1 MRKISILIPSYNEK
15 KLIEKSLLQAINL
28 KGIKK
33 QIIVIDNGSTDGTQK
48 IIKKYS
54 KKKNFEIVLRKK
66 NLGYGCTVKKGLKM
80 SVYKY
85 MYIHYSDCEYD
96 INSLYEMYDL
106 AEKKNLDSI
115 FGSRLKGLSYK
126 KLIKY
131 FINKPAY
138 LGTFVFTFLYN
149 FLYNKNF
156 TDVIGSKMYKVKSIK
171 NIQIKH
177 NHFRFDF
184 ALKSRLMTK
193 KYKVEELFVKYKP
206 RKNNFDKKVKFYHI
220 FPGVYEIL
228 KNKIFNY

>member
-1 MRKISILIPSYNEK
+1 MRKISILIPCYNEK

-28 KGIKK
+28 KGIEK

-54 KKKNFEIVLRKK
+54 KKKNFKIVLRKK
-66 NLGYGCTVKKGLKM
+66 NLGYGCTVKQGLKM

-106 AEKKNLDSI
+106 AEKKNLDAV
-115 FGSRLKGLSYK
+115 FGSRLKGLSSK
-126 KLIKY
+126 ILFKY
-131 FINKPAY
+131 FKNKPAY

-149 FLYNKNF
+149 FLYSKNF
-156 TDVIGSKMYKVKSIK
+156 TDVIGSKMYKVKSLK
-171 NIQIKH
+171 NIKIKH

-184 ALKSRLMTK
+184 ALKSMLMNK
-193 KYKVEELFVKYKP
+193 KFKVDEVFVNYKK
-206 RKNNFDKKVKFYHI
+206 RISNADKNVKFYHM
-220 FPGVYEIL
+220 FPGVYEIF
-228 KNKIFNY
+228 KNKMFDS